1 MKHLT
6 LPLMGALVA
15 GCMNTS
21 ANAESFNVTGKVI
34 SSEPKYT
41 TVTDYVPRNVC
52 TNVQIPIYGSQPRQS
67 SSGMGA
73 IVGGLA
79 GGIFR

>member
-1 MKHLT
+1 
-6 LPLMGALVA
+6 MGALVA

-41 TVTDYVPRNVC
+41 TVTDYVPWNVC
-52 TNVQIPIYGSQPRQS
+52 TNVQIPI
-67 SSGMGA
+67 
-73 IVGGLA
+73 
-79 GGIFR
+79 